1 MLRLSYVVPIHNE
14 ERILERNVHRLA
26 ERLRDEPNAHI
37 VLVENGSQDASWAIA
52 EELATRDLGVPITAH
67 REPVGGLGYAYER
80 ALREVLDEPGD
91 VATKDHWILLG
102 AADLPFGFTDLDGAL
117 RSLADGTEARVLLG
131 SKAHP
136 DSDILV
142 TPKRRVASI
151 AYRLLRRIVL
161 GMRVAD
167 CQGSTFIRADLAA
180 ELRPRVHSRDYF
192 YTTELVFLAEHAGAI
207 LQELPVALAPDE
219 RKSTVS
225 LLSDGFGMGLQLVS
239 LSAREGRIRR

>member
-14 ERILERNVHRLA
+14 ARILDRNVRRLA
-26 ERLRDEPNAHI
+26 GRLRGHLGARI
-37 VLVENGSQDASWAIA
+37 LLVENGSQDESWAIA
-52 EELATRDLGVPITAH
+52 QALASEDLGVPVMAYQ
-67 REPVGGLGYAYER
+67 EPVGGLGHAYER
-80 ALREVLDEPGD
+80 ALRELEAEPLEH
-91 VATKDHWILLG
+91 HWILLG

-117 RSLADGTEARVLLG
+117 RSLEEGTEARVLLG

-142 TPKRRVASI
+142 TPKRRAASI
-151 AYRLLRRIVL
+151 AYRLLRRVVL

-167 CQGSTFIRADLAA
+167 CQGSALIRADLAA
-180 ELRPRVHSRDYF
+180 ELRPRVRSRDYF
-192 YTTELVFLAEHAGAI
+192 YTTELVFLAEHAGAVI
-207 LQELPVALAPDE
+207 EELPVALAPDE

-225 LLSDGFGMGLQLVS
+225 LLSDGFGMGLQLLT